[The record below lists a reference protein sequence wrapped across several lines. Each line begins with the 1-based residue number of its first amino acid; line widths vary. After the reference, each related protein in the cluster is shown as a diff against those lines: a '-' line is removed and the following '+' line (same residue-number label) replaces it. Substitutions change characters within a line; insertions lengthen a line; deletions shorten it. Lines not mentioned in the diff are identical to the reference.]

1 MRLIVRPLAAE
12 DIERAAHWYEGQ
24 AQGLGEEFLD
34 VLGRRLADI
43 VAAPE
48 RFPRVSARLRRAM
61 LNRFPYAVFFTPVSV
76 ARGRFPSGSD
86 APRGRALGW
95 CASRLAACALPRVP
109 VGLRSSS
116 AWGGISRDAERG
128 SLGSARQHGYGV
140 GGESVRQS
148 AGLPARHLRA
158 RGRVHL
164 RPYREWGVAPA
175 RETHAVD
182 HVAEAARPSPAHRA
196 PNVRCS

>member
-61 LNRFPYAVFFTPVSV
+61 LNRFPYAVFFTVTDDTIQVV
-76 ARGRFPSGSD
+76 ACMHGR
-86 APRGRALGW
+86 R
-95 CASRLAACALPRVP
+95 
-109 VGLRSSS
+109 
-116 AWGGISRDAERG
+116 
-128 SLGSARQHGYGV
+128 H
-140 GGESVRQS
+140 
-148 AGLPARHLRA
+148 PARWLR
-158 RGRVHL
+158 RG
-164 RPYREWGVAPA
+164 
-175 RETHAVD
+175 
-182 HVAEAARPSPAHRA
+182 
-196 PNVRCS
+196 